1 MNICEKTGVQSG
13 LKTEGIPVLVITAP
27 TATGKTEL
35 LKRLFA
41 DDSLSSMAGKA
52 EIISADSMQVYKG
65 LDIGTAKP
73 DESFLSHLPHH
84 LIDICS
90 PDYQFGAGEFVSAA
104 DNLCRE
110 IWSRQKMPVVCGGTT
125 FYIKSFLYG
134 LPPTPECNAA
144 VRHELERRI
153 KEEGAAV
160 LWQEL
165 RGLDPESAE
174 KIHVNDE
181 YRIKRALEICLSTG
195 KTRSDFEVPQKLRP
209 GLKFCIIKLERPRDE
224 LYRRIDR
231 RVDEMFALGLAD
243 EFAGISK
250 AGFKSSDPGMQAI
263 GYREFFMV
271 DEAALGKEKYLEE
284 VCALIKK
291 DTRHYAK
298 KQLTFFR
305 SMPDGTSFS
314 MNDTDAIRQKI
325 ECFFSVN
332 LQNT

>member
-1 MNICEKTGVQSG
+1 MYPFDKTGVQSG
-13 LKTEGIPVLVITAP
+13 EKTEGIPVLVITAP

-35 LKRLFA
+35 LETLFA
-41 DDSLSSMAGKA
+41 DNSSSLLAGKA

-73 DESFLSHLPHH
+73 DASFRSHLPHH

-90 PDYQFGAGEFVSAA
+90 PDFQFGAGEFVSAA
-104 DNLCRE
+104 DSLCHD
-110 IWSRQKMPVVCGGTT
+110 IWNRHKIPVVCGGTT

-144 VRHELERRI
+144 VRHELERRM
-153 KEEGAAV
+153 KEEGAEV

-181 YRIKRALEICLSTG
+181 YRIKRALEVCLSTG
-195 KTRSDFEVPQKLRP
+195 KKRSDFEVPEKLRS
-209 GLKFCIIKLERPRDE
+209 GFNFCIIKLERSRED
-224 LYRRIDR
+224 LYNRIDR
-231 RVDEMFALGLAD
+231 RVDQLFALGLAD
-243 EFAGISK
+243 EFAGVRR
-250 AGFKSSDPGMQAI
+250 AGYKSSDPGMQAI
-263 GYREFFMV
+263 GYREFFMESDIESV
-271 DEAALGKEKYLEE
+271 KE
-284 VCALIKK
+284 LIKK

-305 SMPDGTSFS
+305 SMPDGFSFS
-314 MNDTDAIRQKI
+314 MDNPEEIKQKI
-325 ECFFSVN
+325 EGFFSVN
-332 LQNT
+332 L

>member
-1 MNICEKTGVQSG
+1 MNDSKKTGVQSG
-13 LKTEGIPVLVITAP
+13 INTEGIPVLVITAP

-35 LKRLFA
+35 LETLFA
-41 DDSLSSMAGKA
+41 DNSSSFMVGKA

-73 DESFLSHLPHH
+73 DASLSARIPHH

-90 PDYQFGAGEFVSAA
+90 PDHQFGAGEFVSQA
-104 DNLCRE
+104 DSLCRE
-110 IWSRQKMPVVCGGTT
+110 LWNRGKIPVVCGGTT

-144 VRHELERRI
+144 VRQELVRRM

-165 RGLDPESAE
+165 RGLDPESAK

-181 YRIKRALEICLSTG
+181 YRIKRALEVCLSTG
-195 KTRSDFEVPQKLRP
+195 KKRSDFEVPEKLRP
-209 GLKFCIIKLERPRDE
+209 GFNFCIIKLERPREE
-224 LYRRIDR
+224 LYERIDR

-243 EFAGISK
+243 EFAGIRD
-250 AGFKSSDPGMQAI
+250 AGFCRDDPGMQAI

-271 DEAALGKEKYLEE
+271 DEKAVGREKYLEKVRE
-284 VCALIKK
+284 LIKK

-305 SMPDGTSFS
+305 SMPDGFSFS
-314 MNDTDAIRQKI
+314 MDETAAIRQKI
-325 ECFFSVN
+325 ECFFNAN

>member
-1 MNICEKTGVQSG
+1 MCSFDKTGVQSG
-13 LKTEGIPVLVITAP
+13 EKAEGIPVLVITAP

-35 LKRLFA
+35 LETLFA
-41 DDSLSSMAGKA
+41 DNSSSLLAGKA

-73 DESFLSHLPHH
+73 DASFRSHLPHH

-104 DNLCRE
+104 DSLCKD
-110 IWSRQKMPVVCGGTT
+110 IWNRRKIPVVCGGTT

-144 VRHELERRI
+144 VRHELERRM
-153 KEEGAAV
+153 KEEGAEV

-181 YRIKRALEICLSTG
+181 YRIKRALEVCLSTG
-195 KTRSDFEVPQKLRP
+195 KKRSEFEVPEKLRS
-209 GLKFCIIKLERPRDE
+209 GFNFCIIKLERSRED
-224 LYRRIDR
+224 LYSRIDS
-231 RVDEMFALGLAD
+231 RVDQMFELGLAD
-243 EFAGISK
+243 EFAGIRAS
-250 AGFKSSDPGMQAI
+250 GFNSDAPGMQAI
-263 GYREFFMV
+263 GYREFFMESDIESV
-271 DEAALGKEKYLEE
+271 KE
-284 VCALIKK
+284 LIKK

-305 SMPDGTSFS
+305 SMPDGFSFS
-314 MNDTDAIRQKI
+314 MDNQEEIKQKI
-325 ECFFSVN
+325 ECFFSAN
-332 LQNT
+332 L

>member
-1 MNICEKTGVQSG
+1 MYPFDKTGVQSNE
-13 LKTEGIPVLVITAP
+13 KAEGIPVLVITAP

-35 LKRLFA
+35 LETLFA
-41 DDSLSSMAGKA
+41 DNSSSPLAGKA

-65 LDIGTAKP
+65 LNIGTAKP
-73 DESFLSHLPHH
+73 DASFRSHLPHH

-90 PDYQFGAGEFVSAA
+90 PDFQFGAGEFVSAA
-104 DNLCRE
+104 DALCQD
-110 IWSRQKMPVVCGGTT
+110 IWSRRKIPVVCGGTT

-144 VRHELERRI
+144 VRHELERRM
-153 KEEGAAV
+153 KEEGAEV

-165 RGLDPESAE
+165 RGLDPESAG

-195 KTRSDFEVPQKLRP
+195 KTRSDFEVPEKLRS
-209 GLKFCIIKLERPRDE
+209 GFNFCINKLERPRED
-224 LYRRIDR
+224 LYNRIDR
-231 RVDEMFALGLAD
+231 RVDQMFDLGLAD
-243 EFAGISK
+243 EFAGISE

-263 GYREFFMV
+263 GYREFFMA
-271 DEAALGKEKYLEE
+271 DAAALGKDKYLEE
-284 VCALIKK
+284 VRELIKK

-305 SMPDGTSFS
+305 SMPDGEAFS
-314 MNDTDAIRQKI
+314 MDNPEAIKQKI

-332 LQNT
+332 L

>member
-1 MNICEKTGVQSG
+1 MYSFDKTGVQSG
-13 LKTEGIPVLVITAP
+13 DKTEGIPVLVITAP

-35 LKRLFA
+35 LETLFA
-41 DDSLSSMAGKA
+41 DNSSSPLAGKA

-73 DESFLSHLPHH
+73 DASFRSHLPHH

-90 PDYQFGAGEFVSAA
+90 PDYHFGAGEFVSAA
-104 DNLCRE
+104 DVLCQD
-110 IWSRQKMPVVCGGTT
+110 IWNRRKIPVVCGGTT

-144 VRHELERRI
+144 VRHELERRM
-153 KEEGAAV
+153 KEEGAEV

-165 RGLDPESAE
+165 RGLDPESAG

-181 YRIKRALEICLSTG
+181 YRIKRALEVCLSTG
-195 KTRSDFEVPQKLRP
+195 KKRSEFEVPEKLRS
-209 GLKFCIIKLERPRDE
+209 GFKFCIIKLERSRED
-224 LYRRIDR
+224 LYNRIDR
-231 RVDEMFALGLAD
+231 RIDQMFELGLAD
-243 EFAGISK
+243 EFAGLR
-250 AGFKSSDPGMQAI
+250 ACGLNSDAPGMQAI
-263 GYREFFMV
+263 GYREFFMESEIESV
-271 DEAALGKEKYLEE
+271 KE
-284 VCALIKK
+284 LIKK

-305 SMPDGTSFS
+305 SMPDGFSFS
-314 MNDTDAIRQKI
+314 MDRQEEIKQKI

-332 LQNT
+332 L